1 MVATLMLKRLDLDCD
16 ITPDGWSV
24 YKLTSSHCTV
34 HYYIFSCINGK
45 TLWSKRIDI
54 QNDIQELNNFF
65 LWKNESKV
73 GFKLEKLKEGNI
85 KKCDEVDRDRTLEEI
100 QKQWPKVEK
109 IRLKDELDALAQK
122 ERKFIDD

>member
-65 LWKNESKV
+65 LWKNESV
-73 GFKLEKLKEGNI
+73 IAFKLEKLKEGNI
-85 KKCDEVDRDRTLEEI
+85 KELEKVDLGWTLEKMQE
-100 QKQWPKVEK
+100 QWSKVEK
-109 IRLKDELDALAQK
+109 VRLKDELDALA
-122 ERKFIDD
+122 

>member
-1 MVATLMLKRLDLDCD
+1 MENYKHRNNTITYLLKKAQKNGFNSPIYIGNKSLQAIYNQKRQEFSETGFELIIAKLD
-16 ITPDGWSV
+16 
-24 YKLTSSHCTV
+24 
-34 HYYIFSCINGK
+34 FMECIK
-45 TLWSKRIDI
+45 S
-54 QNDIQELNNFF
+54 
-65 LWKNESKV
+65 
-73 GFKLEKLKEGNI
+73 LKEGNI